1 MKRLI
6 FLVLLFPLFSFG
18 QTDIFELNQKL
29 GKGMNMG
36 NMFEAPAEGEWGN
49 PFRNDYFRQIKELGF
64 DHVRI
69 PIRWDTPARTQM
81 TPPYT
86 INPTFFNRI
95 KEVVDLALEQD
106 LLVIINMH
114 HHDALFQNP
123 AQNKDRF
130 LAQWVQIAEFFKDY
144 PEVLLFEVMNEPHNQ
159 LTPEL
164 WNQYFAEALV
174 EIRKTN
180 PNRAVLMGTALFG
193 GVAGIFQLD
202 PPEDDN
208 IIVTVH
214 FYNPF
219 TFTHQGAEWVGD
231 QSQNWLGTEWL
242 DLQFERDAIAQEIAP
257 LISFSTERNIPI
269 NMGEF
274 GAYSRADMESRVR
287 WTTFVARYLESI
299 GFSWAYW
306 EWSAGFGIFDPQ
318 NNQYIQPLVDAL
330 LHNEMPE
337 PREAHLVTIY
347 ESNFENSNDGWN
359 IFTQQNGQAGLS
371 RSQGILQAAVSRLGT
386 ENWHVQMVRSNL
398 SLENGKMYRF
408 SFEAKSEPNISLVSY
423 IGKASSPFNSYSGFQ
438 TTRLTD
444 EYLEYSTVFTMRD
457 PSDPNARIVFD
468 MGMEL
473 GNTFFRKVKV
483 QELDLVIL
491 SIGEENPVKPK
502 IYPNPVKDLLT
513 IDLLNPGSQIELYNT
528 MGQKIDSFIVNESHH
543 KIEMSQLPPGI
554 YVLRV
559 KRQNNMWEHFRV
571 IKD

>member
-6 FLVLLFPLFSFG
+6 YLVLLFPLFSFG

-49 PFRNDYFRQIKELGF
+49 PFRNDYFQKIKEIGF

-81 TPPYT
+81 TPPYS
-86 INPTFFNRI
+86 INPVFFARI

-130 LAQWVQIAEFFKDY
+130 LAQWIQIAEFFKDY

-164 WNQYFAEALV
+164 WNEYFAEALI

-214 FYNPF
+214 YYNPF

-242 DLQFERDAIAQEIAP
+242 DLQFERDAIEQEMAS

-269 NMGEF
+269 HMGEF

-306 EWSAGFGIFDPQ
+306 EWSAGFGIFNPQ
-318 NNQYIQPLVDAL
+318 NNQYNQPLVDAL

-337 PREAHLVTIY
+337 PRQAHLITIY

-359 IFTQQNGQAGLS
+359 IFTQQNGQASLS

-386 ENWHVQMVRSNL
+386 ENWHVQLVRSNL

-408 SFEAKSEPNISLVSY
+408 SFEAKSEFNISLAFY
-423 IGKASSPFNSYSGFQ
+423 IGRASSPFNSYSGFQ
-438 TTRLTD
+438 STRLND
-444 EYLEYSTVFTMRD
+444 EYLEYSTVFNMRD

-473 GNTFFRKVKV
+473 GNTYFRKIKV

-491 SIGEENPVKPK
+491 SVREEIPVKPK

-513 IDLLNPGSQIELYNT
+513 IDLLNPGTQIELYNT
-528 MGQKIDSFIVNESHH
+528 IGQKVNSFLINGNQQKVEMGQ
-543 KIEMSQLPPGI
+543 LPSGI
-554 YVLRV
+554 YILRIKNSNQV
-559 KRQNNMWEHFRV
+559 WEHFRI
-571 IKD
+571 IKE

>member
-1 MKRLI
+1 MKWLI
-6 FLVLLFPLFSFG
+6 FLVVFLPLYTLG
-18 QTDIFELNQKL
+18 QTDVFELNQKL
-29 GKGMNMG
+29 GRGMNMG
-36 NMFEAPAEGEWGN
+36 NMFEAPTEGEWGN
-49 PFRNDYFRQIKELGF
+49 PFRNDYFQQIKELGF

-86 INPTFFNRI
+86 INPVFFARI
-95 KEVVDLALEQD
+95 KEVVDLAIEQD

-123 AQNKDRF
+123 AQNRERF
-130 LAQWVQIAEFFKDY
+130 LAQWIQIAEFFKDY

-180 PNRAVLMGTALFG
+180 PNRAVMMGTALFG

-242 DLQFERDAIAQEIAP
+242 DLQFEREAIEQEIAP
-257 LISFSTERNIPI
+257 LISFSSERNIPI

-306 EWSAGFGIFDPQ
+306 EWSAGFGIFNPQ

-347 ESNFENSNDGWN
+347 ESNFENSNDSWN

-386 ENWHVQMVRSNL
+386 ENWHVQLVRSNL

-444 EYLEYSTVFTMRD
+444 EYLEYSTVFKMSD

-468 MGMEL
+468 MGIEL

-491 SIGEENPVKPK
+491 SVREENPVKPK
-502 IYPNPVKDLLT
+502 IYPNPVNDLLT
-513 IDLLNPGSQIELYNT
+513 IDLLNPGAQIELYNT
-528 MGQKIDSFIVNESHH
+528 MGQKIDSFLINGNHQKV
-543 KIEMSQLPPGI
+543 EMGQLPSGVYI
-554 YVLRV
+554 LRIKSSNQV
-559 KRQNNMWEHFRV
+559 WEHFRV
-571 IKD
+571 VKD

>member
-6 FLVLLFPLFSFG
+6 FLVVLIPLFTFG
-18 QTDIFELNQKL
+18 QTDVFELNQKL
-29 GKGMNMG
+29 GRGMNMG
-36 NMFEAPAEGEWGN
+36 NIFEAPSEGEWGN
-49 PFRNDYFRQIKELGF
+49 PFRNDYFQKIKEIGF

-81 TPPYT
+81 TAPYT
-86 INPTFFNRI
+86 INSTFFTRI

-130 LAQWVQIAEFFKDY
+130 LAQWMQIAEFFKDY
-144 PEVLLFEVMNEPHNQ
+144 PEELLFEVMNEPHDQ

-180 PNRAVLMGTALFG
+180 PTRAVLMGTALFG
-193 GVAGIFQLD
+193 GVGGIFHLD
-202 PPEDDN
+202 PPDDN
-208 IIVTVH
+208 NVIATVH
-214 FYNPF
+214 FYSPF
-219 TFTHQGAEWVGD
+219 TFTHQGAEWVGN

-242 DLQFERDAIAQEIAP
+242 DLQFERDAIEQEIAP
-257 LISFSTERNIPI
+257 LITFSTERNIPI
-269 NMGEF
+269 HMGEF

-306 EWSAGFGIFDPQ
+306 EWSAGFGIFNPQ
-318 NNQYIQPLVDAL
+318 NNQYIQPLADAL

-337 PREAHLVTIY
+337 PRQAHLVTLY

-359 IFTQQNGQAGLS
+359 IFTQQNAQAGLS
-371 RSQGILQAAVSRLGT
+371 RNQGILQAAVSRLGS

-398 SLENGKMYRF
+398 ALERGKMYRF
-408 SFEAKSEPNISLVSY
+408 SFEAKSEPNMSIGFY

-438 TTRLTD
+438 TTQLTD
-444 EYLEYSTVFTMRD
+444 GYLEYSTVFTMSD

-468 MGMEL
+468 LGIEL
-473 GNTFFRKVKV
+473 GNAFFRKVKV
-483 QELDLVIL
+483 QELDLTIL
-491 SIGEENPVKPK
+491 SFREENPTKPR
-502 IYPNPVKDLLT
+502 IYPNPVSDQLT
-513 IDLLNPGSQIELYNT
+513 IDLLNPGAQMELYNT
-528 MGQKIDSFIVNESHH
+528 MGQKINSFLANEKQH
-543 KIEMSQLPPGI
+543 KIEMGQLPSGI
-554 YVLRV
+554 YILRIKSNKNV
-559 KRQNNMWEHFRV
+559 WEHFRV